1 MIEQAAGTL
10 YYEVSVEVAERVA
23 PEFVEYMMSRHVHEV
38 FATGCFVNASFAT
51 AGEGHF
57 RTVYEAAGREDLD
70 RYLRDHADALRRD
83 FLDRFPHSVV
93 VSRQVWVEL
102 GRIAPAR

>member
-1 MIEQAAGTL
+1 MIEHSAGTL
-10 YYEVSVEVAERVA
+10 YYEVSVEVAEAVA
-23 PEFVEYMMSRHVHEV
+23 GDFVEYMMTRHVHEV
-38 FATGCFVNASFAT
+38 FTTGCFVNASFAT

-57 RTVYEAAGREDLD
+57 RTVYEAASRSDLD
-70 RYLRDHADALRRD
+70 RYLHEHADALRRD

-102 GRIAPAR
+102 GRIAPTP